1 MTIQGSG
8 HVRRTFAEKKTSAQ
22 EEYKAKQIK
31 RMKDMLS
38 PYMICV
44 EPAVIELFSQTIDE
58 LWALPDKRNEK
69 ENSPLP
75 IPKEFI
81 KLYRKGFNACIAE
94 AERMRDLSIEGKE

>member
-1 MTIQGSG
+1 M
-8 HVRRTFAEKKTSAQ
+8 K
-22 EEYKAKQIK
+22 EEYKAGKLKELECLLRLISQD
-31 RMKDMLS
+31 R
-38 PYMICV
+38 
-44 EPAVIELFSQTIDE
+44 PADLYSFLSQTIDE

-94 AERMRDLSIEGKE
+94 AERMRDLSIKGKR